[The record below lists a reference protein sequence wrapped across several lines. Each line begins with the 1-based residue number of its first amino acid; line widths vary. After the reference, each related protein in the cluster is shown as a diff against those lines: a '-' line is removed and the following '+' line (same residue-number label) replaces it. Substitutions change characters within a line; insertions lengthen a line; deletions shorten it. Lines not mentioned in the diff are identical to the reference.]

1 MRAERRHVDVH
12 QLLQQ
17 QLTVSAIARRLR
29 LDRKTVR
36 RLGASVTMLASELL
50 LNGVDRIRTIRRG
63 LEVWLEEREYES
75 VMQLQD
81 RHRTDPFSR
90 GLTGQAAEPMR
101 GLRCLSGDPVF
112 ISVVEAQ
119 PLSAR
124 SDSSIRLAH
133 LARLHLHPLQP
144 RFGTRPVAEKDR
156 V

>member
-75 VMQLQD
+75 VMQLQGSMS
-81 RHRTDPFSR
+81 HRR
-90 GLTGQAAEPMR
+90 VAEPAAFER
-101 GLRCLSGDPVF
+101 AHYLRTVGTFNLASTLAINETSSTYC
-112 ISVVEAQ
+112 IEAT
-119 PLSAR
+119 PGPP
-124 SDSSIRLAH
+124 SD
-133 LARLHLHPLQP
+133 
-144 RFGTRPVAEKDR
+144 
-156 V
+156 